1 MHAVTIGGRSDVAV
15 PASLASAPGADHHVV
30 VGGLNPISAHDEV
43 AGLPEVHREVR
54 LALAGL
60 DPACTGVR
68 DQILDLVVPESI
80 ALTQWAA
87 AGAIIVGSRSR

>member
-1 MHAVTIGGRSDVAV
+1 M
-15 PASLASAPGADHHVV
+15 
-30 VGGLNPISAHDEV
+30 V

-60 DPACTGVR
+60 DPACAGVR

-80 ALTQWAA
+80 ALAQWGA

>member
-1 MHAVTIGGRSDVAV
+1 M
-15 PASLASAPGADHHVV
+15 
-30 VGGLNPISAHDEV
+30 V

-87 AGAIIVGSRSR
+87 AGVIIVGSRSR

>member
-1 MHAVTIGGRSDVAV
+1 M
-15 PASLASAPGADHHVV
+15 
-30 VGGLNPISAHDEV
+30 V

-54 LALAGL
+54 LALVGL
-60 DPACTGVR
+60 DSACTGVR

-80 ALTQWAA
+80 ALAQWGA